1 MARAAAKSRFFLI
14 LVCVLSCG
22 ALPVEATGQSQ
33 VQPSSN
39 LVVQKG
45 TVLKFVLVQP
55 LNSISAEVGDDVPLL
70 LDRPLVVDGVTVLD
84 RRLIAHGTI
93 TAVKRAG
100 PKCQFGKVSLKVDN
114 FRFPDSSKA
123 KTEILFP
130 MPGAQR
136 YVPERFPPFAV
147 RPRHHK
153 TSNTIRHHPHNPW
166 KWIVYAPLF
175 PIALPMV
182 AIRMSG
188 EGAGPCQVH
197 GREYVLP
204 AGSTV
209 AVRITEDHHLH
220 Y

>member
-100 PKCQFGKVSLKVDN
+100 PNCQFGKVSLKVDN

-123 KTEILFP
+123 KPKFCLPCREPRDMFP
-130 MPGAQR
+130 ND
-136 YVPERFPPFAV
+136 FPPLRSV
-147 RPRHHK
+147 LVITRHRIRPAIILITPGNGLSMR
-153 TSNTIRHHPHNPW
+153 
-166 KWIVYAPLF
+166 LCF
-175 PIALPMV
+175 P
-182 AIRMSG
+182 
-188 EGAGPCQVH
+188 
-197 GREYVLP
+197 
-204 AGSTV
+204 
-209 AVRITEDHHLH
+209 
-220 Y
+220 